1 MKYAAINLGLP
12 QLLLVLA
19 VIIVIYGFMRLR

>member
-1 MKYAAINLGLP
+1 MTYAANLGLP

-19 VIIVIYGFMRLR
+19 VIVIIYGFMRLR